1 MDRKILKKILR
12 NQEFIKKYYSATK
25 LCLFQ
30 EFKVSLL
37 SVHVINQINKAKK
50 SYYFKDTE
58 KVSDKIQHSFIIK
71 TLSRLKECL
80 NVVKNTHPLK

>member
-1 MDRKILKKILR
+1 MDRKILKKIVR
-12 NQEFIKKYYSATK
+12 NQQFIKKYYSTTK

-30 EFKVSLL
+30 EFKVGLL
-37 SVHVINQINKAKK
+37 SIHVINQINKAKK

-71 TLSRLKECL
+71 TLSK
-80 NVVKNTHPLK
+80 